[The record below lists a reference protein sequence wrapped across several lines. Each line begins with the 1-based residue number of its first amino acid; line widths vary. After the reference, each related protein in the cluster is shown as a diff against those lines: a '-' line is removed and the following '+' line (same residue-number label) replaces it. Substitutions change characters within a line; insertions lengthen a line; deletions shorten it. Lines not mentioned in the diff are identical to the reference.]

1 MEVVLVNAYPSSQA
15 SFVSSNHLVALQ
27 LAANYAKMVG
37 TSMEQLL
44 PTTADAFALPSLQVL
59 PVQRKTSAKMEQ
71 MENPAKIKVQQEV

>member
-1 MEVVLVNAYPSSQA
+1 
-15 SFVSSNHLVALQ
+15 
-27 LAANYAKMVG
+27 MVG

-71 MENPAKIKVQQEV
+71 MENPAKIKV